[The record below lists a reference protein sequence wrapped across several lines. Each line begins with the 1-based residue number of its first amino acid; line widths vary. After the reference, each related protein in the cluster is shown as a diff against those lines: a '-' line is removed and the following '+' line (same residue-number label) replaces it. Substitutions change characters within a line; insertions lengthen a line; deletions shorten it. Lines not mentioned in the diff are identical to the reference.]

1 MPEPAT
7 PAELFQR
14 LDDLGI
20 AYETISHPPLFTVED
35 SQALRGALDGGHAK
49 NLFLKNKKG
58 RMWLLVAEE
67 SAPINL
73 KAFAKM
79 IGAGNLSFGKPE
91 LLMDVLGVIP
101 GSVTPFALINAAP
114 GAVTLMIDQD
124 LLAEDPLNFHPL
136 DNTMTTT
143 IAKAD
148 LLRFVD
154 ALGHVYEA
162 VDLKGAAPQA

>member
-1 MPEPAT
+1 MTGPAT
-7 PAELFQR
+7 PADLFERLNR
-14 LDDLGI
+14 LDI
-20 AYETISHPPLFTVED
+20 SYKTIKHPPLFTVEH
-35 SQALRGALDGGHAK
+35 SQALRGELDGGHAK

-67 SAPINL
+67 SAHINL

-91 LLMDVLGVIP
+91 LLMDMLGVIP
-101 GSVTPFALINAAP
+101 GAVTPFALINAEP
-114 GAVTLMIDQD
+114 GSITPLFDQD

-148 LLRFVD
+148 LLRFIE
-154 ALGHVYEA
+154 ALGHNYEK
-162 VDLKGAAPQA
+162 VDLKAIEAA

>member
-1 MPEPAT
+1 MSYPAT
-7 PAELFQR
+7 PADVFQR

-20 AYETISHPPLFTVED
+20 PHTTISHPPLFTVED
-35 SQALRGALDGGHAK
+35 SKALRGALTGGHAK

-91 LLMDVLGVIP
+91 LLMEILGVIP
-101 GSVTPFALINAAP
+101 GAVTPFALINAAP
-114 GAVTLMIDQD
+114 GSITPLFDQG

-148 LLRFVD
+148 LLRFVE
-154 ALGHVYEA
+154 ALGHGYDT
-162 VDLKGAAPQA
+162 VDLKGL